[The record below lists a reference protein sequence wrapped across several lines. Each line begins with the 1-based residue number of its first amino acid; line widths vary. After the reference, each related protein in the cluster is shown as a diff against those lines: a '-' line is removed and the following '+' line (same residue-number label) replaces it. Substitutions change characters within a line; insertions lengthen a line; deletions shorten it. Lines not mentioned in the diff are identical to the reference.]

1 MSKIRI
7 TLVALGV
14 AAAVASVPALAVT
27 GAADDERYTVAK
39 EITIKPGHDTGWET
53 RLGRTVVI
61 VKHGTLTVA
70 RGTDPSHAEDV
81 YPAGE
86 AFLDSGQYGV
96 DCRAQ
101 RRHHPARARRRPR
114 RRRPGGRLTRRSSHP
129 PINHSTTL
137 GRRAHRRPSRK
148 GSS

>member
-1 MSKIRI
+1 MRKIRI

-27 GAADDERYTVAK
+27 GAVENERYTVAK

-70 RGTDPSHAEDV
+70 RGTDPSYAEDV
-81 YPAGE
+81 YAAGE
-86 AFLDSGQYGV
+86 AFIDSGHYGV
-96 DCRAQ
+96 SVGRNEGITPLVLVVAQ
-101 RRHHPARARRRPR
+101 VDVDLADA
-114 RRRPGGRLTRRSSHP
+114 
-129 PINHSTTL
+129 
-137 GRRAHRRPSRK
+137 
-148 GSS
+148 

>member
-96 DCRAQ
+96 TV
-101 RRHHPARARRRPR
+101 
-114 RRRPGGRLTRRSSHP
+114 GRNEGITPLV
-129 PINHSTTL
+129 L
-137 GRRAHRRPSRK
+137 VVAHVDV
-148 GSS
+148 GLADA

>member
-61 VKHGTLTVA
+61 VKHGTLTSRA
-70 RGTDPSHAEDV
+70 APTRRTRRTSTP
-81 YPAGE
+81 PA
-86 AFLDSGQYGV
+86 
-96 DCRAQ
+96 
-101 RRHHPARARRRPR
+101 
-114 RRRPGGRLTRRSSHP
+114 RRSSTP
-129 PINHSTTL
+129 GSTASLSGATKASPRSCSSSPTSTSAWRTPDQAQL
-137 GRRAHRRPSRK
+137 TPTDQSLEARK